1 MYPTQN
7 SWFNSIESD
16 HTYTQTG
23 HDTRYQ
29 TRTNIR
35 YDGIGLQNLGN
46 FFYKRITNFTV
57 NYLYDAHT
65 PPLTLSGAMDFVE
78 NPKFTFAQAQLDN
91 YLISTVD
98 ILSRDLCQWDE
109 QLFHTFVY
117 S

>member
-1 MYPTQN
+1 MYHTQN

-16 HTYTQTG
+16 YTHKTG

-57 NYLYDAHT
+57 NYLYDAHYYT
-65 PPLTLSGAMDFVE
+65 TVDTFIAAWTLWRTLNSH
-78 NPKFTFAQAQLDN
+78 FAQAQFGQ
-91 YLISTVD
+91 I
-98 ILSRDLCQWDE
+98 I
-109 QLFHTFVY
+109 
-117 S
+117 